1 VRRLICDCVGVT
13 LTPTGAVR
21 ASQDSRS
28 TLTAVALGLSAVL
41 GVGVLLGP
49 ATATALTGRPAALAV
64 LLAALT
70 ALCCAFT
77 TAEQHRADPNAGG
90 GYGHVRDHLGQW
102 PARISGSA
110 FLVGRAGVA
119 AALAATFAEHV
130 FPDQRWTAAL
140 AVLAGTAALGAAGL
154 RWSTR
159 ASLVAAALV
168 VGVLLLVVLL
178 CFSVAPPPAAPPVP
192 DVPGE
197 LVGAAGLVFVAFT
210 GFERI
215 TAPVAGD
222 PVFPARRLRVAVPV
236 LVGVTL
242 LVVLAVL
249 VALQH
254 QLGTARLALSP
265 APLRDAMNA
274 ADGPWLVPLV
284 QLAAGVAAL
293 SALHFLF
300 AGNRR
305 TLVAMAENGDLPG
318 RLAPAGRRPWRP
330 DLLTAA
336 GAAAALLLLTPA
348 QALAVGA
355 CGTLFHHAF
364 SSAAARVLLQEGR
377 TWPMRAACAGLGLS
391 VLLAMSLPV
400 HALLWTFTAVAAGTA
415 LTGLC
420 SVLSLRR
427 RARLVS
433 SARTPPG
440 TSGTAGA

>member
-1 VRRLICDCVGVT
+1 MT

-21 ASQDSRS
+21 ASPESRS
-28 TLTAVALGLSAVL
+28 TTTAVALGLGAVL

-49 ATATALTGRPAALAV
+49 ATATALAGRPALPAV

-70 ALCCAFT
+70 ALCCAFSS
-77 TAEQHRADPNAGG
+77 ADQHRVDPGAGG
-90 GYGHVRDHLGQW
+90 GYGHVRNHLGAW
-102 PARISGSA
+102 PARIGGSA

-119 AALAATFAEHV
+119 AALAAAFAEHV

-140 AVLAGTAALGAAGL
+140 AVLGGTAALGAAGL

-159 ASLVAAALV
+159 ASRVAAAFV
-168 VGVLLLVVLL
+168 VVVLLLVVLL
-178 CFSVAPPPAAPPVP
+178 CFSVAPPPAAPPAP
-192 DVPGE
+192 DTPAE
-197 LVGAAGLVFVAFT
+197 LVGAAGLMVVAFT

-222 PVFPARRLRVAVPV
+222 PVFSARRLRVAVPV
-236 LVGVTL
+236 LVGITL
-242 LVVLAVL
+242 LVVLGVL
-249 VALQH
+249 AALQH

-265 APLRDAMNA
+265 APLRDATNA
-274 ADGPWLVPLV
+274 ADAAWLVPLV
-284 QLAAGVAAL
+284 QFAAGVAAV
-293 SALHFLF
+293 SALHALF

-305 TLVAMAENGDLPG
+305 TLAAMAGNGDLPP
-318 RLAPAGRRPWRP
+318 RLAAARRPWRL

-336 GAAAALLLLTPA
+336 GAVLALVLLTPA

-364 SSAAARVLLQEGR
+364 SNAAARILLQEDH
-377 TWPMRAACAGLGLS
+377 TWPLRTACAGLGLS

-400 HALLWTFTAVAAGTA
+400 HALLVTFSAVAAGTA

-420 SVLSLRR
+420 SALGVRR

-433 SARTPPG
+433 SAAPPPG
-440 TSGTAGA
+440 TSGTAGS